1 MPEPGE
7 VSVSVRPRPNRAG
20 EKGNP
25 RPGAILAAGV
35 GSALLFSLALAAP
48 LVGDT
53 MSFVMPFLFL
63 GAFVSPFPL
72 IRERL
77 RGGAGS
83 GLLATVL
90 STALLAAVFS
100 PGQALAFVLVF
111 AGPGLLIGETLA
123 RGRGLLRGCAW
134 AFALLSAEISV
145 ALLFA
150 SGTMADRILEPFA
163 QSRTPEFV
171 EGMKSSG
178 LPADKAA
185 ELADQ
190 FAAWHDALAIV
201 YPAAYII
208 MGALVVLANA
218 ALLRAYLVRR
228 DPGWLEGGEFEGI
241 RWPVGLSV
249 LFVLAGASIALPA
262 ARPAGYNVLLILAF
276 FFALQGLAVVAFYV
290 RRLAAP
296 PFLRAAVVVLVLVN
310 PWAPQILALLGL
322 FDNFLDFR
330 KWAEPPEARPQ

>member
-7 VSVSVRPRPNRAG
+7 ASVTIRPRPNRAG
-20 EKGNP
+20 ERGNP

-35 GSALLFSLALAAP
+35 SSALLFSVTLAAP
-48 LVGDT
+48 
-53 MSFVMPFLFL
+53 FLFV

-77 RGGAGS
+77 RGGAGT
-83 GLLATVL
+83 GLLAATL
-90 STALLAAVFS
+90 STALIAAAFS
-100 PGQALAFVLVF
+100 PGHALAFVLVF
-111 AGPGLLIGETLA
+111 GGPGLVIGEVLA

-134 AFALLSAEISV
+134 AFALLSVEISV
-145 ALLFA
+145 ALVFA
-150 SGTMADRILEPFA
+150 NGTMAAQLVEPFD
-163 QSRTPEFV
+163 QSRSAEFV

-178 LPADKAA
+178 LSADKAA

-190 FAAWHDALAIV
+190 FAAWHDALVVV

-218 ALLRAYLVRR
+218 VVLRFYLLRK
-228 DPGWLEGGEFEGI
+228 DPGWLEAGEFEGI
-241 RWPVGLSV
+241 RWPAALSV
-249 LFVLAGASIALPA
+249 LFVIAGASVAFPA

-276 FFALQGLAVVAFYV
+276 FFALQGLAVVAFYAY
-290 RRLAAP
+290 RLAAP
-296 PFLRAAVVVLVLVN
+296 PFLRAAVVVLVLLN

-322 FDNFLDFR
+322 FDTFLDFR
-330 KWAEPPEARPQ
+330 KWAEPPSEAKPQ